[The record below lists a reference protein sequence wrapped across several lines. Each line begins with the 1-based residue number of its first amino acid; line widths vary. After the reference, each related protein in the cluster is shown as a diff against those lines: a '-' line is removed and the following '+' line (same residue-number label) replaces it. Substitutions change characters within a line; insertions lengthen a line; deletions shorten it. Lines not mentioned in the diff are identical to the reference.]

1 MDTRIGKLVK
11 AAKQWGDLLGI
22 PALIFALLIAGVIVI
37 AHEFF
42 GEPMPLDAAIRKDLQ
57 NSEEVAS
64 EPAAPTTQSSDGE

>member
-1 MDTRIGKLVK
+1 MDARIGKLVK
-11 AAKQWGDLLGI
+11 AAKRWGDLLGI